1 VSAKITTKQYRTMTL
16 GVQNQKKDPA
26 DVAKQFLK
34 NNKLN

>member
-1 VSAKITTKQYRTMTL
+1 MTL

-34 NNKLN
+34 DNKLN